1 MSAFLLITVIA
12 CAWLSGCW
20 TTRALQGYGGGAY
33 VTSLMMCAI
42 LVGIILI
49 GYVAEHQY

>member
-1 MSAFLLITVIA
+1 MSIFLLITILA

-20 TTRALQGYGGGAY
+20 TTRALQGFGGGAQA
-33 VTSLMMCAI
+33 TSLMMCAI
-42 LVGIILI
+42 LAGTILI

>member
-1 MSAFLLITVIA
+1 MSIFLLITVLA

-20 TTRALQGYGGGAY
+20 TTKALQGNEGGAY
-33 VTSLMMCAI
+33 AVTLMMFAI
-42 LVGIILI
+42 LVGTILI